1 MLDFIEYGDIEY
13 NLNILT
19 ELIKVI
25 RFKLILNIYVTKVI
39 KINDITYLNY

>member
-25 RFKLILNIYVTKVI
+25 RFKLINCKIYKFVKLV
-39 KINDITYLNY
+39 KF